1 MTPETLLL
9 QKALVLLSEGR
20 WAGFL
25 SLTIIWLLYR
35 RVRYLSA
42 ALARQQQQTL
52 RLLNETWKTAFGIV
66 LHEQPRTLTDL
77 VEDIETDFERRP

>member
-1 MTPETLLL
+1 MTPDVLLM
-9 QKALVLLSEGR
+9 QRALALLSEGR

-25 SLTIIWLLYR
+25 SLTVIWLLYR

-52 RLLNETWKTAFGIV
+52 RLVNETWRTAFATV
-66 LHEQPRTLTDL
+66 LHEQPRTLSDL